1 MKDDQRN
8 YIVVGAFVLAAI
20 STLLVWLW
28 MLSGRTGA
36 TDSYFVVYDNVMG
49 LQEGTQVLFEGYPIG
64 FIDSIVPIDHPGRQH
79 FRVDLSVLEGWR
91 IPVDSLARITAP
103 GLLSA
108 FAIDIQAG
116 ESVNGLAPGT
126 QIGGVPALAVLD
138 VVAQVNALL
147 SDQIEPWLEQMAA
160 GTLKISANLE
170 SFTEDL
176 GDTMKRV
183 NTLVGDGNVSRVD
196 QILVNLD
203 TSSANFAS
211 VIAELGDTRR
221 NIDQLI
227 RNVDLA
233 VEQNRGDL
241 TQAVTDAR
249 FTLEALSR
257 YVESISYNLDAT
269 MRNMNEF
276 SLQIRE
282 NPGVLVRGRAAGE
295 EEEE

>member
-20 STLLVWLW
+20 STLLVWIAL
-28 MLSGRTGA
+28 LSGRTGP

-49 LQEGTQVLFEGYPIG
+49 LQTGTQILFEGYPVG
-64 FIDSIVPIDHPGRQH
+64 FIDSIEPIDHPGRQH
-79 FRVDLSVLEGWR
+79 FRVDLRVRQGWG
-91 IPVDSLARITAP
+91 IPEDSLARITAP

-116 ESVNGLAPGT
+116 ESVNILAPGT
-126 QIGGVPALAVLD
+126 QIAGVPALAVLD
-138 VVAQVNALL
+138 VVAQVNELL
-147 SDQIEPWLEQMAA
+147 TDHLEPWLDEMAK

-170 SFTEDL
+170 SFTADL

-183 NTLVGDGNVSRVD
+183 DALVGEGNVSRFD
-196 QILVNLD
+196 QILINLD
-203 TSSANFAS
+203 SASANFAS
-211 VIAELGDTRR
+211 VIAELGDTRG

-249 FTLEALSR
+249 FSLEALSR
-257 YVESISYNLDAT
+257 YVESIAFNLDST

-276 SLQIRE
+276 SLQVRE